1 MNVKFQKNSE
11 NTVELVKFSCVRC
24 EFGEA
29 TITRYSYSLLY
40 LDTMTFSSSGSINL
54 TRRESSEATDIVT
67 LLGLSGGPKK
77 TQTQTN
83 KQK

>member
-1 MNVKFQKNSE
+1 MNVKFQENSE
-11 NTVELVKFSCVRC
+11 NSVKLLKISCVRC
-24 EFGEA
+24 NFGVGEA
-29 TITRYSYSLLY
+29 TITCYSYSLLY

-77 TQTQTN
+77 TQTS

>member
-1 MNVKFQKNSE
+1 
-11 NTVELVKFSCVRC
+11 
-24 EFGEA
+24 
-29 TITRYSYSLLY
+29 
-40 LDTMTFSSSGSINL
+40 MTFSSSGSINL

-83 KQK
+83 KQKEEIFLEISFVCQHQYY